1 MDNLFDQWRTK
12 IPNYSVRFKDL
23 FASLA
28 NKYTASSDKVSSLGK
43 HFEVQYELYT
53 YAFFLGL
60 YSDTRVKFID
70 GEKKINF
77 SNPIETW
84 GSKRT
89 VTRKDYKY
97 IQDYM
102 FMAVVAKSD
111 VDLLA
116 LEKGDIESKDIV
128 KQLIS
133 TLEEYVYGGLTIIS
147 EKMEDGLNPFLTN
160 DSFMQLLVKSGIDDK

>member
-1 MDNLFDQWRTK
+1 MNNLFNEWRTK
-12 IPNYSVRFKDL
+12 IPKYSTKFKDL

-28 NKYTASSDKVSSLGK
+28 NKYVAKSEKVISLGK

-60 YSDTRVKFID
+60 YSDDGRVKFTKD
-70 GEKKINF
+70 EKKTDF

-89 VTRKDYKY
+89 TRKDYKY
-97 IQDYM
+97 IQEYM
-102 FMAVVAKSD
+102 FMAIIAKSD

-116 LEKGDIESKDIV
+116 LEKGEIESKEVV
-128 KQLIS
+128 KELINV
-133 TLEEYVYGGLTIIS
+133 LEEYTNGGLTIIF
-147 EKMEDGLNPFLTN
+147 EKMEGALNPFLTS
-160 DSFMQLLVKSGIDDK
+160 DSFMQLLVKSGINDK

>member
-1 MDNLFDQWRTK
+1 MDSLFDEWRRA
-12 IPNYSVRFKDL
+12 IPQYSARFKDL

-28 NKYTASSDKVSSLGK
+28 HKYTASSEKVSSLGK

-60 YSDTRVKFID
+60 YSNTRVKFSD
-70 GEKKINF
+70 GEKKWNF

-84 GSKRT
+84 GSRRT
-89 VTRKDYKY
+89 TRKDYKY

-111 VDLLA
+111 QDLIA
-116 LEKGDIESKDIV
+116 LEKGEVESKEAV
-128 KQLIS
+128 KHLIS
-133 TLEEYVYGGLTIIS
+133 ILEEYVYGGLTIIS
-147 EKMEDGLNPFLTN
+147 EKLEDGLNPFLTS
-160 DSFMQLLVKSGIDDK
+160 DSFMQLLVKSGLDGR

>member
-1 MDNLFDQWRTK
+1 MDSLFDEWRRV
-12 IPNYSVRFKDL
+12 IPQYSTRFKDL

-28 NKYTASSDKVSSLGK
+28 HKYTASSEKVSSLGK

-60 YSDTRVKFID
+60 YSDTRVKFGD
-70 GEKKINF
+70 DEKKWNF

-84 GSKRT
+84 GSRRT
-89 VTRKDYKY
+89 TRKDYKY

-111 VDLLA
+111 TDLLA
-116 LEKGDIESKDIV
+116 LEKGEIESKEIV
-128 KQLIS
+128 KQLS
-133 TLEEYVYGGLTIIS
+133 NVLEEYVYGGLTIIS

-160 DSFMQLLVKSGIDDK
+160 DSFMKLLKKSGHSEK

>member
-1 MDNLFDQWRTK
+1 MDSLFDQWRSK
-12 IPNYSVRFKDL
+12 IPKYSVGFKEL

-28 NKYTASSDKVSSLGK
+28 NKYTATSEKVGSLGK

-60 YSDTRVKFID
+60 YNETRIAFNE
-70 GEKKINF
+70 GEKKMDF

-89 VTRKDYKY
+89 TRKDYKY

-111 VDLLA
+111 IDFIS
-116 LEKGDIESKDIV
+116 LEKGEIESKDVV
-128 KQLIS
+128 KTLTS
-133 TLEEYVYGGLTIIS
+133 TLEEYVNGGLTIIA
-147 EKMEDGLNPFLTN
+147 EKMEDGLSPFLTN
-160 DSFMQLLVKSGIDDK
+160 DSFMELLVKSGVDGK